1 MILYY
6 ADNIDRAKFWI
17 AISWLLKD
25 SYDSVFYTNE
35 LNVFLYLK
43 GQGKKVKLIR
53 DVGKKDK
60 VNCLE
65 SETVRNNY
73 EYISGDLT
81 YQGALSLYRK
91 SYDFFINE
99 NLEKVTYAFIWNGE
113 SLISKAIVASF
124 NDLMLSVKFR
134 FFEISNLPGK
144 IFVDFQGTNGK
155 SAYYDNFHA
164 VNGLLYDER
173 VNDDYDSWLKGYV
186 LNVGLPKQVKKKGV
200 LPFIKTT
207 LNEGIKHFGY
217 LFLSIPKRSNNG
229 FLKTVF
235 NSYIF
240 NFRKNVSYK
249 IDSFKLEDDCKNIKY
264 FIPFQVSND
273 TQLLVNSNM
282 DNMDLLKC
290 VIAEAEKSKA
300 KIIAKIHPAEENV
313 DKVDQLI
320 TYGEKH
326 GVVFMNN
333 TDSNSIISN
342 VDKVFTINST
352 VGLQS
357 KILGKEV
364 EVFGNALYK
373 NFSQRDL
380 KVFITRF
387 LINIDYFEPESIK
400 LDQVKRLL

>member
-17 AISWLLKD
+17 AISKLLEE

-43 GQGKKVKLIR
+43 GQGIRVKLIR
-53 DVGKKDK
+53 DVCGRDK
-60 VNCLE
+60 VNCSE
-65 SETVRNNY
+65 AETVRNNY

-81 YQGALSLYRK
+81 YQGAVSLYRK
-91 SYDFFINE
+91 SYNFFINE
-99 NLEKVTYAFIWNGE
+99 NLEKFTYAFIWNGE

-124 NDLMLSVKFR
+124 NDLMLKVKFR

-144 IFVDFQGTNGK
+144 VFVDFQGTNGK
-155 SAYYDNFHA
+155 SAYYNNFHV
-164 VNGLLYDER
+164 VNESLYDER
-173 VNDDYDSWLKGYV
+173 VNDDYDSWLKSYV
-186 LNVGLPKQVKKKGV
+186 LNEGLPKQVKKKGMF
-200 LPFIKTT
+200 PFIKTI

-217 LFLSIPKRSNNG
+217 LFLSIPKRSSNG
-229 FLKTVF
+229 LLRTVF
-235 NSYIF
+235 NSYVF
-240 NFRKNVSYK
+240 NFKKNASYQT
-249 IDSFKLEDDCKNIKY
+249 DSLKLEDGCENVKY

-273 TQLLVNSNM
+273 TQLLINSNV
-282 DNMDLLKC
+282 DNMDLLKS
-290 VIAEAEKSKA
+290 VIVEAKKSKA
-300 KIIAKIHPAEENV
+300 KVIAKIHPAEENA
-313 DKVDQLI
+313 DKVEQLI

-333 TDSNSIISN
+333 TNSNSIISS